1 VRTTDAL
8 GATRQAHHG
17 GGRLPVRTARVALAG
32 RWLGPV
38 FSARTWL
45 AMVYMTT
52 GLPLG
57 LISFVLR
64 WVALVFLQQSPGA
77 LVLGTARRT

>member
-1 VRTTDAL
+1 
-8 GATRQAHHG
+8 
-17 GGRLPVRTARVALAG
+17 
-32 RWLGPV
+32 
-38 FSARTWL
+38 
-45 AMVYMTT
+45 MVYMTT